1 MVNGSV
7 ANYYGLDA
15 VFGREP
21 GLEYYGET
29 EPWLSANSDLGEVKL
44 IDISKY
50 CDAKRCFLFFRLSAN
65 MNLDV
70 NWDELTFR
78 FYYTYERSLHKR
90 IVGLLPDKYFRYFGA
105 KGEIMTPPH
114 RVGEDYIFIYAIP
127 KGHSAINR
135 IKFGV
140 ESKPEVYR
148 WSKRENEP
156 FSAEMQNQ

>member
-21 GLEYYGET
+21 GLGYYGET

-50 CDAKRCFLFFRLSAN
+50 CDAKPCFLYFRLNAN

-70 NWDELTFR
+70 NWDELIFVFITHMR
-78 FYYTYERSLHKR
+78 GRCIKESWDYYQISSSDILERR
-90 IVGLLPDKYFRYFGA
+90 A
-105 KGEIMTPPH
+105 KL
-114 RVGEDYIFIYAIP
+114 
-127 KGHSAINR
+127 
-135 IKFGV
+135 
-140 ESKPEVYR
+140 
-148 WSKRENEP
+148 
-156 FSAEMQNQ
+156 